1 MRDLISVLLDQR
13 AHKIDGSIYNKLQ
26 VDFAFNSNRIEGSHL
41 THDQTRYIFETKSV
55 NGDNIRVDDVIETV
69 NHFRCFDHILDT
81 YDEGLTE
88 DYIKDLHRILK
99 SGTVSS
105 GSVEAVVGEYKKY
118 ANEVADIRT
127 SLPEKVSSDMKD
139 LIGSYEGHTNDLE
152 GIVTFHVSFEKIHPF
167 YDGNGRVGR
176 LIMFKECLRN
186 KILPFIVN
194 DQDKLFY
201 YMGLKEWQTEGK
213 TGRLMETVRLMQD
226 DMESVLRYFDIEIPS
241 RGEEQ

>member
-1 MRDLISVLLDQR
+1 MRNLIDVLLDQR
-13 AHKIDGSIYNKLQ
+13 AHKIDGVYNKLQ
-26 VDFAFNSNRIEGSHL
+26 VDFAFNSNRIEGNLL
-41 THDQTRYIFETKSV
+41 TYDQTRYIFETKSV

-69 NHFRCFDHILDT
+69 NHFRCLDHILDT

-88 DYIKDLHRILK
+88 EYIKDLHRILK

-127 SLPEKVSSDMKD
+127 SLPENVPSDMKD